1 MKTTIISIVI
11 ILLFSSSAFSQPGR
25 KFEKNEEIKKK
36 QIEFIIKELQ
46 LTEKEKKAF
55 VPIYNAYN
63 NKREVL
69 HMKKRK
75 SMRNFRQNSLNMS
88 NDDLIALSDQLVDTD
103 VQIAQLGKTYNEKFK
118 TVLPPL
124 KVILLHKAEQE
135 FKRHLIQTLKQ
146 RGAGQKNR
154 P

>member
-1 MKTTIISIVI
+1 MMKNTILILI
-11 ILLFSSSAFSQPGR
+11 ILLFTNTIFSQPGR

-63 NKREVL
+63 NKREAL
-69 HMKKRK
+69 HMTKRK

-88 NDDLIALSDQLVDTD
+88 NKDLTALSNQLVDTD

-118 TVLPPL
+118 SVLPPL

>member
-1 MKTTIISIVI
+1 MMKNTILILI
-11 ILLFSSSAFSQPGR
+11 ILLFSNSVFSQPGR

-55 VPIYNAYN
+55 VPIYKAYN

-75 SMRNFRQNSLNMS
+75 SMLNFRQNSLNMS
-88 NDDLIALSDQLVDTD
+88 NNDLIALSDQLVDTD

-124 KVILLHKAEQE
+124 KVILLHRAEQE

>member
-11 ILLFSSSAFSQPGR
+11 ILLFSSSASSQPGR
-25 KFEKNEEIKKK
+25 KFEKNDEIKKK

-63 NKREVL
+63 SKREVL